1 MNLHHLAIFHEV
13 AETGSVS
20 LGAEQLLIS
29 QPAASKQLR
38 EFETALG
45 EKLFDRTGR
54 GLRLTTVGKL
64 LNEYARK
71 IFTLEA
77 EAERVV
83 ALVRDVRR
91 GELFLGASTTIAG
104 YLLPQVL
111 ARFHLQ
117 HPEIRVHVSVGNTD
131 FVHRQVLD
139 YRVDLG
145 LTEGFVNEPG
155 LTATS
160 FAEDEL
166 VVVAAATH
174 PLVKKRRVKADDL
187 SGQSFVLRESGSGTR
202 AVQEQAIS
210 MCGVEV
216 REVMTL
222 SSTEAIKHVV
232 AAGVGLAIVSRLS
245 VEAEL
250 ASGELCAIRLADLK
264 IPRPLHMVQAQDR
277 FASPAARAFREVLCA
292 RK

>member
-1 MNLHHLAIFHEV
+1 MNLHHLAIFHQI

-29 QPAASKQLR
+29 QPAASKQLK
-38 EFETALG
+38 EFEAALG
-45 EKLFDRTGR
+45 EQLFDRTGK

-77 EAERVV
+77 EAEQAV
-83 ALVRDVRR
+83 AQLREVSR

-111 ARFHLQ
+111 ARFHQQ
-117 HPEIRVHVSVGNTD
+117 HPKIRVHVSVGNTA
-131 FVHRQVLD
+131 FVHQQVLD

-145 LTEGFVNEPG
+145 LTEGFVEEPG

-216 REVMTL
+216 KEVMTL

-250 ASGELCAIRLADLK
+250 ASGELRAIRLADLS
-264 IPRPLHMVQAQDR
+264 IPRPLHVVQAHDR
-277 FASPAARAFREVLCA
+277 FAGPAARAFRDVLVS
-292 RK
+292 

>member
-1 MNLHHLAIFHEV
+1 MNLHHLAIFHEI

-29 QPAASKQLR
+29 QPAASKQLK
-38 EFETALG
+38 EFEAALG
-45 EKLFDRTGR
+45 EQLFDRTGK

-77 EAERVV
+77 EAEHAV
-83 ALVRDVRR
+83 AQLREVRR
-91 GELFLGASTTIAG
+91 GELSLGASTTIAG

-111 ARFHLQ
+111 ARFHQQ
-117 HPEIRVHVSVGNTD
+117 HPQIRVHVSVGNTA
-131 FVHRQVLD
+131 FVHQQVLD

-145 LTEGFVNEPG
+145 LTEGFVEEPG
-155 LTATS
+155 LTSTS

-166 VVVAAATH
+166 VVVAAASH
-174 PLVKKRRVKADDL
+174 PLVKKRKVKAEDL

-210 MCGVEV
+210 LCGVEV
-216 REVMTL
+216 EEVMTL

-232 AAGVGLAIVSRLS
+232 AAGVGLAIISRLS

-250 ASGELCAIRLADLK
+250 ASGELCAIRLADLQ
-264 IPRPLHMVQAQDR
+264 IPRPLHVVQAHDR
-277 FASPAARAFREVLCA
+277 FAGPAARAFRDILVS
-292 RK
+292 

>member
-1 MNLHHLAIFHEV
+1 MNLHHLAIFHAI

-29 QPAASKQLR
+29 QPAASKQLK
-38 EFETALG
+38 EFEAALG
-45 EKLFDRTGR
+45 EQLFDRTGK

-64 LNEYARK
+64 LSEYARK

-77 EAERVV
+77 EAEQAV
-83 ALVRDVRR
+83 AQLREVSR
-91 GELFLGASTTIAG
+91 GELFVGASTTIAG

-111 ARFHLQ
+111 ARFHQQ
-117 HPEIRVHVSVGNTD
+117 HPQIRVHVSVGNTA
-131 FVHRQVLD
+131 FVHQQVLD

-145 LTEGFVNEPG
+145 LTEGFVEEAG
-155 LTATS
+155 LTSTS

-166 VVVAAATH
+166 VVVAAASH
-174 PLVKKRRVKADDL
+174 PLVKKRKVKATDL

-210 MCGVEV
+210 LCGVEV
-216 REVMTL
+216 KELMTL

-250 ASGELCAIRLADLK
+250 TSGELKAIRLADLK
-264 IPRPLHMVQAQDR
+264 IPRPLHLVQAQDR
-277 FASPAARAFREVLCA
+277 FAGPAARAFNDVL
-292 RK
+292 RDQ

>member
-1 MNLHHLAIFHEV
+1 MNLHHLAIFHEI

-20 LGAEQLLIS
+20 LGAENLMIS

-38 EFETALG
+38 EFEAALG
-45 EKLFDRTGR
+45 EQLFDRTGK

-77 EAERVV
+77 EAEQAV
-83 ALVRDVRR
+83 AQLREVSR
-91 GELFLGASTTIAG
+91 GELFVGASTTIAG

-111 ARFHLQ
+111 ARFHHQ
-117 HPEIRVHVSVGNTD
+117 HPQIRVHVSVGNTD
-131 FVHRQVLD
+131 FVHQQVLD

-145 LTEGFVNEPG
+145 LTEGFVKEAG
-155 LTATS
+155 LTSTS

-166 VVVAAATH
+166 VVVAAASH
-174 PLVKKRRVKADDL
+174 PLVKKRKVKAEDL

-216 REVMTL
+216 NEVMTL

-250 ASGELCAIRLADLK
+250 ASGELCAIRLADLQ
-264 IPRPLHMVQAQDR
+264 IPRPLHLVQAQDR
-277 FASPAARAFREVLCA
+277 FAGPAARAFRDVLCDL
-292 RK
+292 

>member
-1 MNLHHLAIFHEV
+1 MNLHHLAIFHAI

-29 QPAASKQLR
+29 QPAASKQLK
-38 EFETALG
+38 EFEAALG
-45 EKLFDRTGR
+45 EQLFDRTGK

-64 LNEYARK
+64 LSEYARK

-77 EAERVV
+77 EAEQAV
-83 ALVRDVRR
+83 AQLREVSR
-91 GELFLGASTTIAG
+91 GELFVGASTTIAG

-111 ARFHLQ
+111 ARFHMQ
-117 HPEIRVHVSVGNTD
+117 HPQIRVHVSVGNTA
-131 FVHRQVLD
+131 FVHQQVLD

-145 LTEGFVNEPG
+145 LTEGFVEEAG
-155 LTATS
+155 LTSIS

-166 VVVAAATH
+166 VVVAAASH
-174 PLVKKRRVKADDL
+174 PLVKKRKVKATDL

-210 MCGVEV
+210 LCGVEV
-216 REVMTL
+216 KEVMTL

-250 ASGELCAIRLADLK
+250 TSGELMAIRLADLK
-264 IPRPLHMVQAQDR
+264 IPRPLHLVQAQDR
-277 FASPAARAFREVLCA
+277 FAGPAARAFNDVLCD
-292 RK
+292 R

>member
-1 MNLHHLAIFHEV
+1 MNLHHLAIFHQI

-29 QPAASKQLR
+29 QPAASKQLK
-38 EFETALG
+38 EFEAALG
-45 EKLFDRTGR
+45 EQLFDRTGK

-77 EAERVV
+77 EAEQAV
-83 ALVRDVRR
+83 AQLREVSR

-111 ARFHLQ
+111 ARFHQQ
-117 HPEIRVHVSVGNTD
+117 HPKIRVHVSVGNTA
-131 FVHRQVLD
+131 FVHQQVLD

-145 LTEGFVNEPG
+145 LTEGFVEEPG

-216 REVMTL
+216 KEVMTL

-250 ASGELCAIRLADLK
+250 ASGELRAIRLADLS
-264 IPRPLHMVQAQDR
+264 IPRPLHLVQAHDR
-277 FASPAARAFREVLCA
+277 FAGPAARAFRDVLVS
-292 RK
+292 